1 MASKKKKSSYTSRST
16 KSTKKKNTKKTAAKA
31 VKSKANPSAKAA
43 KPANK
48 TTKKTAAAIPTKA
61 TTTTKKKR
69 STKSRTKVKA
79 QAKTKS
85 TAPTPKKP
93 PTQKVTEPV
102 EPTPLSGA
110 PEHKPDRERDPAP
123 PLTPAPPPKAAPPP
137 LPDPEPTPVEPDGDL
152 PPQPKRAE
160 PILLEVGWEVCNKL
174 GGIYTVLRTKVPS
187 MMARWGKRY
196 CLIGPYNHDTAQVE
210 FEPAGP
216 DQMDT
221 PIGRAVQQMRE
232 MGYGVEYGHWLVT
245 GRPQVVLM
253 HVGDA
258 KRYLGDIKYRL
269 WADHRIP
276 TPDGDAL
283 ADDVVA
289 FGEAVRMFLFVLG
302 QQQGDKRDL
311 VAHFHEWMAGVCI
324 PMLRQEQWP
333 GSIVFTTHATL
344 LGRYLA
350 MHNPVFYD
358 HLSFFDPAHEAKH
371 FNIEFQHGVERAA
384 AHGSHVF
391 TTVSDVTAM
400 ECRHLLGR
408 DPDVLLPNGLNI
420 QRFAA
425 LHEFQNLHAKYK
437 QRIHEFT
444 MAHFFPSY
452 TFDLDNT
459 LYFFTSGRYEYRN
472 KGMDLC
478 IESLARLNHRL
489 KITESNKTVVFFII
503 TRAPVRSINV
513 GELQSVANLEDF
525 RRIAEHMTEQMEDR
539 IVEHAAKGQVPD
551 LNALVDEY
559 WRLRLRRSIHAWKR
573 NWLPPIVTH
582 DLQDDAKDDVLE
594 KLRACHLLNHEE
606 DRVKVVFH
614 PDFINPVSP
623 LWGLEYDDF
632 VRGTHMGVF
641 PSYYEPW
648 GYTPLES
655 IALGVPAITSDLS
668 GFGSYLAQLLPDHE
682 QKGLFCVNRRYTGY
696 HEAADQLT
704 DIMFRYTELG
714 RRERINL
721 RNTVESFSE
730 QFDWH
735 NLGRRY
741 NEAHE
746 IALDRV

>member
-1 MASKKKKSSYTSRST
+1 MAKKTKKKKADPSTASANKKKTKPSSKKAATKKAAKAKVSPSA
-16 KSTKKKNTKKTAAKA
+16 KSTKK
-31 VKSKANPSAKAA
+31 
-43 KPANK
+43 
-48 TTKKTAAAIPTKA
+48 TTKRSS
-61 TTTTKKKR
+61 KKR
-69 STKSRTKVKA
+69 SSKAKVYKKKA
-79 QAKTKS
+79 STAKTTPLIDRTPKAKPTS
-85 TAPTPKKP
+85 NPQEVETAPPIQNKP
-93 PTQKVTEPV
+93 IN
-102 EPTPLSGA
+102 A
-110 PEHKPDRERDPAP
+110 PSK
-123 PLTPAPPPKAAPPP
+123 TSAPPPTSAPTT
-137 LPDPEPTPVEPDGDL
+137 PDPTPDTPDDDNAVKI
-152 PPQPKRAE
+152 KRAD

-196 CLIGPYNHDTAQVE
+196 CLVGPYNHDTAQVE

-221 PIGRAVQQMRE
+221 PIGKAVQQMRE

-245 GRPQVVLM
+245 GRPQAVLL

-258 KRYLGDIKYRL
+258 KRYLADVKYRL
-269 WADHRIP
+269 WADHGIP

-289 FGEAVRMFLFVLG
+289 FGEAVRMLLFILG
-302 QQQGDKRDL
+302 EQQSEKRDL

-324 PMLRQEQWP
+324 PMLRHENWP
-333 GSIVFTTHATL
+333 GSITFTTHATL

-350 MHNPVFYD
+350 MHNPAFYD
-358 HLSFFDPAHEAKH
+358 HIAFFDPTQEAKH

-391 TTVSDVTAM
+391 TTVSDVTAL
-400 ECRHLLGR
+400 ECKHLLGR

-420 QRFAA
+420 KRFTA
-425 LHEFQNLHAKYK
+425 LHEFQNLHNQHKN
-437 QRIHEFT
+437 RIHQFT

-489 KITESNKTVVFFII
+489 KVTESPMTIVFFII
-503 TRAPVRSINV
+503 TKAPIKSINV
-513 GELQSVANLEDF
+513 GELQSAANLEDF
-525 RRIAEHMTEQMEDR
+525 RRIAEHMTEQMQDR
-539 IVEHAAKGQVPD
+539 IVEHASQGRVPD

-573 NWLPPIVTH
+573 DWLPPIVTH
-582 DLQDDAKDDVLE
+582 DLKDDSKDDVLE
-594 KLRACHLLNHEE
+594 QLRRCNLLNHEE
-606 DRVKVVFH
+606 DRVKVIFH
-614 PDFINPVSP
+614 PDFISPTSP
-623 LWGLEYDDF
+623 LFGLEYDDF

-682 QKGLFCVNRRYTGY
+682 EQGLFCVNRRHQSY

-704 DIMFRYTELG
+704 DIMFRYTELN
-714 RRERINL
+714 RRERINM
-721 RNTVESFSE
+721 RNTVESYSE
-730 QFDWH
+730 HFDWH

-746 IALDRV
+746 LALDRVD

>member
-1 MASKKKKSSYTSRST
+1 MAKKTTKKKSPATATKKKKAKRTA
-16 KSTKKKNTKKTAAKA
+16 NTKASTGKSKRVSAAATAAPA
-31 VKSKANPSAKAA
+31 TQSK
-43 KPANK
+43 K
-48 TTKKTAAAIPTKA
+48 TTKKTA
-61 TTTTKKKR
+61 KR
-69 STKSRTKVKA
+69 STKKIAAKSQSKASKPKQTAAKGLTSQSKPATPTPPPIERTPEAQPASQPSEVK
-79 QAKTKS
+79 
-85 TAPTPKKP
+85 TAPPIQNKPIDAPQSTPA
-93 PTQKVTEPV
+93 
-102 EPTPLSGA
+102 SSF
-110 PEHKPDRERDPAP
+110 
-123 PLTPAPPPKAAPPP
+123 TPAPKPDVTSVTTDGDAAAP
-137 LPDPEPTPVEPDGDL
+137 L
-152 PPQPKRAE
+152 KRAD
-160 PILLEVGWEVCNKL
+160 PILLEIGWEVCNKL

-196 CLIGPYNHDTAQVE
+196 CLVGPYNHDTAQVE
-210 FEPAGP
+210 FEPASP

-245 GRPQVVLM
+245 GRPQAVLL

-258 KRYLGDIKYRL
+258 KRYLADVKYRL
-269 WADHRIP
+269 WADHAIP

-289 FGEAVRMFLFVLG
+289 FGEAARMFLFILG
-302 QQQGDKRDL
+302 QRESERRDL

-324 PMLRQEQWP
+324 PMLRQENWP

-350 MHNPVFYD
+350 MHNPAFYE
-358 HLSFFDPAHEAKH
+358 HIAFFDAAQEAKL

-391 TTVSDVTAM
+391 TTVSDVTAL
-400 ECRHLLGR
+400 ECKHLLGR

-420 QRFAA
+420 QRFTA
-425 LHEFQNLHAKYK
+425 LHEFQNLHNRSK
-437 QRIHEFT
+437 QRIHQFT

-452 TFDLDNT
+452 TFDLENT

-489 KITESNKTVVFFII
+489 KVAESKTTIVFFII
-503 TRAPVRSINV
+503 TKAPIKSINV
-513 GELQSVANLEDF
+513 GELQSVTNLEDF
-525 RRIAEHMTEQMEDR
+525 RRIAQHMTDQMEDR
-539 IVEHAAKGQVPD
+539 IVAHAAKGQVPD

-582 DLQDDAKDDVLE
+582 DLVDDTKDDVLE
-594 KLRACHLLNHEE
+594 QLRRCNLLNHEE
-606 DRVKVVFH
+606 DRVKVIFH

-682 QKGLFCVNRRYTGY
+682 QQGLFCVNRRHKSY
-696 HEAADQLT
+696 HESAEQLT
-704 DIMFRYTELG
+704 DIMFRYTELN
-714 RRERINL
+714 RRERINM
-721 RNTVESFSE
+721 RNTVENFSE

-746 IALDRV
+746 LALDRV